1 MNVFLKEWKFQRKS
15 LILWCIGAILMIITG
30 MMKFDAYSSQGQSIN
45 ELIGDIPK
53 SIRIV
58 LGFGEVDL
66 STVAGYYTILYIYML
81 LMAAIHAAMLGATII
96 AKEERDKTYEFLL
109 VKPVSRNTVVTA
121 KLAAALTNIV
131 IYNVVNLVSFIV
143 ILGGY
148 NTGEEDINGKVTLT
162 LVGMFILQVLF
173 MVLGSALAAVKRRA
187 KTSASLAAAIMLL
200 TYMLSV
206 AIDLNDKLE
215 VLKYVTPFKYF
226 EAKYLMFGSGLDVGY
241 ILLSAILIAAFT
253 TITYRAYSKKD
264 LQSH

>member
-1 MNVFLKEWKFQRKS
+1 MNIFLKELKFQRKS
-15 LILWCIGAILMIITG
+15 LVLWCLGVILMIIAG
-30 MMKFDAYSSQGQSIN
+30 MAKFDAYSAQGQSIN

-58 LGFGEVDL
+58 LGFGEVDV

-81 LMAAIHAAMLGATII
+81 LMAAIHAAMLGAAII

-148 NTGEEDINGKVTLT
+148 NNEGADMNGKIVLT

-173 MVLGSALAAVKRRA
+173 MVLGSALAAVKRKA
-187 KTSASLAAAIMLL
+187 KSAASLAAAIMLL

-206 AIDLNDKLE
+206 AIDLNEGLK
-215 VLKYVTPFKYF
+215 VLKYATPFKYF

-241 ILLSAILIAAFT
+241 ILLSAVLITALT
-253 TITYRAYSKKD
+253 IITYKAYSKKD